1 MGRSKIRL
9 ELRIDTTTSIAIES
23 EMHRL
28 HQDLLRLKKEGKKP
42 TCVNITGKDVTRLA
56 ILLGLEAMRQLTFE
70 QFEAECKR
78 RQINA

>member
-28 HQDLLRLKKEGKKP
+28 HQDVLRLKKERK
-42 TCVNITGKDVTRLA
+42 
-56 ILLGLEAMRQLTFE
+56 EAHLRQYHG
-70 QFEAECKR
+70 
-78 RQINA
+78 